1 MWGEMTDEE
10 KAKQA
15 AGHLIERWI
24 EPSEIADG
32 AVFLARNDA
41 VCGEVLVIDGGM
53 SLRVLG

>member
-41 VCGEVLVIDGGM
+41 VCGEVLKAKQ
-53 SLRVLG
+53 RRCRHA